1 MYLLD
6 TNHLSQLQRRGPAQ
20 EYLSMRLEQVPS
32 EQVATAIVCLEEE
45 FRGWMAYLASLRS
58 VEAHVQAYH
67 RLQVLLGNFTSLN
80 VLPFDQAAL
89 DVFQELWLRRI
100 RVSTMDLKI
109 AAIALASDATL
120 LTQNTADFA
129 RIAEHTPHLR
139 FEDWT
144 VAP

>member
-20 EYLSMRLEQVPS
+20 EYLSARLEQVPS

-45 FRGWMAYLASLRS
+45 FRGWMSYLASLRS
-58 VEAHVQAYH
+58 VETHVQAYQ
-67 RLQVLLGNFTSLN
+67 RLQTLLENFNSLT

-89 DVFQELWLRRI
+89 DIFQELWLRRI

-109 AAIALASDATL
+109 AAIALATDAIL
-120 LTQNTADFA
+120 LTQNTGDFS
-129 RIAEHTPHLR
+129 RIAEHAPKLR
-139 FEDWT
+139 FMDWT
-144 VAP
+144 VMP

>member
-6 TNHLSQLQRRGPAQ
+6 TNHLSQLQRRSPAQ
-20 EYLSMRLEQVPS
+20 EYLSARLEQVPL
-32 EQVATAIVCLEEE
+32 EQVGTSIVCLEEE

-58 VEAHVQAYH
+58 VEAHVQAYQ
-67 RLQVLLGNFTSLN
+67 RLQNLLNNFASLT

-100 RVSTMDLKI
+100 RVSTMDMKI
-109 AAIALASDATL
+109 ASIALATNAIL
-120 LTQNTADFA
+120 LTQNTRGFS
-129 RIAEHTPHLR
+129 RIAEHAPKLQ

-144 VAP
+144 ITP